1 MNVQDILQELQK
13 RTTPISTAETR
24 KILDGV
30 RAEAETQLN
39 AVMVGVLMHHKAQ
52 TMAKELE
59 VTIADAE
66 ATAQTMNK
74 RFSKLQQQ
82 VDDAD
87 FAVRKAKADKIMLP
101 SDASQPDHAQ
111 ADRAIRDAERALQT
125 ARSNLQSA
133 RTVAEQRQREL
144 DDLKS
149 VHRALAGVGL
159 PDITPIRVLLDVAR

>member
-1 MNVQDILQELQK
+1 MNVQDILQDMQK
-13 RTTPISTAETR
+13 RTAPISTAETR
-24 KILDGV
+24 KILDGI

-59 VTIADAE
+59 VAIADAE

-87 FAVRKAKADKIMLP
+87 LAVRKAKADKIMLP
-101 SDASQPDHAQ
+101 GTASQTDHTQ
-111 ADRAIRDAERALQT
+111 ADRAIHDAERALQS
-125 ARSNLQSA
+125 ARSNLQTA
-133 RTVAEQRQREL
+133 KTVAEQRQREL

-159 PDITPIRVLLDVAR
+159 PDVTPIRVLLDVAR